1 MKTVTM
7 KKIIVIFAA
16 LILLTAIA
24 SGIAGYISGKHHAI
38 MAQEIWVM
46 EFYPENAEYDVQI
59 GVELDGNW
67 YTYDG
72 YIG

>member
-1 MKTVTM
+1 M
-7 KKIIVIFAA
+7 KKIAAIIAA
-16 LILLTAIA
+16 LVLIAAAAITGYA
-24 SGIAGYISGKHHAI
+24 AGKRHAI

-59 GVELDGNW
+59 GVDLDGEW

-72 YIG
+72 FIG